1 MSEIHSGKTE
11 RSRYW
16 SELVTAWSQSGLS
29 QAEFCRQ
36 RGVKLITF
44 GWWKRRLEDCSKVAP
59 AVRSKSSPRN
69 VTGRMLPQHEQRQV
83 PSKVGGLNRR
93 GRPPKAASP
102 RFVEVRLP
110 EVSTLPAYEVVLMRG
125 RSIRVPS
132 QFDPQA
138 LTRLIAAVESC

>member
-16 SELVTAWSQSGLS
+16 SELMTAWSQSGLS

-44 GWWKRRLEDCSKVAP
+44 GWWKRRL
-59 AVRSKSSPRN
+59 
-69 VTGRMLPQHEQRQV
+69 QQ
-83 PSKVGGLNRR
+83 VGGPVPAGSVARDEWSKRR
-93 GRPPKAASP
+93 GWPPKAASP

-110 EVSTLPAYEVVLMRG
+110 EVSALPAYEVVLMHG

-132 QFDPQA
+132 RFDPQA
-138 LTRLIAAVESC
+138 LVRLIAAVESC